1 MTPTRIILGVAAA
14 FTLAG
19 AAAHAQ
25 DAMTPPPASPA
36 EGAVNPPAATAP
48 AAEDR
53 SAAPMAPMAAEA
65 APAPMAAPSAAAM
78 GADVSTTVSSSAT
91 PVAGTVT
98 VTTLT
103 NGPVPDTAENRAKYG
118 SPMSRVGKMTRAA
131 GN

>member
-25 DAMTPPPASPA
+25 DAMTPPPASSPA
-36 EGAVNPPAATAP
+36 GAVNPPAATAP

-53 SAAPMAPMAAEA
+53 SAAPMASDAG
-65 APAPMAAPSAAAM
+65 APPTAPSAAAM
-78 GADVSTTVSSSAT
+78 GADVSTTVSSSST

-118 SPMSRVGKMTRAA
+118 SPMSRAGKMTRAA